1 MIELFFW
8 PTPNGMKPLILL
20 HETGLE
26 YQLTPVDINQG
37 EQFADRF
44 LEIAPNGR
52 IPAIVDDASPGGGE
66 PVSVFE
72 SGAILIYLAEKAGAL
87 LPRSLKARTEVLEWV
102 MWQMAGLGPMLGQNH
117 HFNVY
122 APEQV
127 PYAIRRYNEEASRL
141 YAVLDLRLAKRKF
154 ICEDYSISD
163 IACYP
168 WIARHERHQID
179 LEDFPNVKRW
189 FDEISER
196 PAVVAAYRQAKTVN
210 VGAPVTEGSRSV
222 LFGQTA
228 ETVRKAAAKRS

>member
-1 MIELFFW
+1 
-8 PTPNGMKPLILL
+8 
-20 HETGLE
+20 
-26 YQLTPVDINQG
+26 
-37 EQFADRF
+37 
-44 LEIAPNGR
+44 
-52 IPAIVDDASPGGGE
+52 
-66 PVSVFE
+66 
-72 SGAILIYLAEKAGAL
+72 
-87 LPRSLKARTEVLEWV
+87 
-102 MWQMAGLGPMLGQNH
+102 MLGQNH